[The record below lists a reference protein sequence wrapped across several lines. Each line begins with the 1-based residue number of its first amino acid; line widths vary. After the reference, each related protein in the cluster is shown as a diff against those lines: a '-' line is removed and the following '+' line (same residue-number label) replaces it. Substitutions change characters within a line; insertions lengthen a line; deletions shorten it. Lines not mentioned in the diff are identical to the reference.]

1 MADFWQQGP
10 LTVPQRLRNRP
21 IAELEGEIEAVARRR
36 RIVLMLPAFYAE
48 FETDAMPRILGELK
62 KVGYLQ
68 QREMLARLVYPVVH
82 PATEFEYSKGYYARV
97 TNMLYGRVTWLY
109 YTPLIRSLRRILG
122 QNLFL
127 SYLETFATPCPE
139 NLR

>member
-10 LTVPQRLRNRP
+10 ITVPQRLRNRP

-62 KVGYLQ
+62 KVRYLHQ
-68 QREMLARLVYPVVH
+68 KASVNRICQVEIAEARCVAPLRSSVPTR
-82 PATEFEYSKGYYARV
+82 PAYRCCRLGCGSP
-97 TNMLYGRVTWLY
+97 
-109 YTPLIRSLRRILG
+109 PL
-122 QNLFL
+122 
-127 SYLETFATPCPE
+127 
-139 NLR
+139 